1 MSTSD
6 KTDAANRHHG
16 GPGSSHQRPDR
27 PDPTAHAG
35 PNPGSATNDSR
46 SHVSGGGG
54 ARAGSAM
61 ERGQRLL
68 PPGVP
73 SRPGTLGYFVTV

>member
-35 PNPGSATNDSR
+35 PNPGAATSDSR

-54 ARAGSAM
+54 
-61 ERGQRLL
+61 ERDRHHTHD
-68 PPGVP
+68 PDRKVP
-73 SRPGTLGYFVTV
+73 SPRSH